1 MSELQSKA
9 EALPVA
15 DQSQDGR
22 EAKAG
27 VAARLAIGAERYV
40 SVPDSSL
47 RSFRVEAEI
56 HAISRALEH
65 TRWNRK
71 RAAQLLR
78 ISYRSLLYKIRQHN
92 ITPGNELA
100 SSAPGSGT

>member
-9 EALPVA
+9 EPGLAVEE
-15 DQSQDGR
+15 SQDRRPEITG
-22 EAKAG
+22 G
-27 VAARLAIGAERYV
+27 SARLEIGAQHFV
-40 SVPDSSL
+40 SAPDSSL

-100 SSAPGSGT
+100 SSAPGGD